1 MKIGELAAQTGLAP
15 SAIRYYEQSGLLPE
29 PTRGPNGYR
38 VYPVAAVERLR
49 LIRSAQQLGFSLD
62 TLRDVFASTETLTAD
77 NLLCG
82 LDTRLD
88 EIAQSMATLRAQRNE
103 LQRLRALVV
112 DAREAQTCTGI
123 VKGTHTA
130 TKSRIEPPGI
140 ESHKPHKQHKSPK
153 PSTPRT
159 PAAPLRTTRNGLAPR

>member
-38 VYPVAAVERLR
+38 VYPDTAIERLR
-49 LIRSAQQLGFSLD
+49 LIRNAQQLGFSLD
-62 TLRDVFASTETLTAD
+62 TLRDAFASTETLTAD

-82 LDTRLD
+82 LDARLD
-88 EIAQSMATLRAQRNE
+88 EIAQSMATLRAQRSE

-112 DAREAQTCTGI
+112 DARKAGTCAGI
-123 VKGTHTA
+123 VKGTHAETETDA
-130 TKSRIEPPGI
+130 RVDALGAS
-140 ESHKPHKQHKSPK
+140 SHKPQPRK
-153 PSTPRT
+153 PVKPRAPT
-159 PAAPLRTTRNGLAPR
+159 APLRTARNGLAQR

>member
-38 VYPVAAVERLR
+38 VYPEAAIERLR
-49 LIRSAQQLGFSLD
+49 LIRNAQQLGFSLD
-62 TLRDVFASTETLTAD
+62 TLRDAFASTETLTAD

-82 LDTRLD
+82 LDKRLD
-88 EIAQSMATLRAQRNE
+88 EIAQSMATLRAQRSE

-112 DAREAQTCTGI
+112 DARETGTCAGI
-123 VKGTHTA
+123 VKGTHAETGA
-130 TKSRIEPPGI
+130 CVEAPGVS
-140 ESHKPHKQHKSPK
+140 SHKPEPGQPRK
-153 PSTPRT
+153 PSRPRA
-159 PAAPLRTTRNGLAPR
+159 PAAPVRTVRNGLAQR